1 MKVDEERKEMGESI
15 LSDPGLSTFKEQLD
29 AGVDR
34 RSYGQHLPWVRKKA
48 HGTPHSTHCKRLLL
62 GFKATRRRVG
72 SNASEV
78 RNKQAST
85 RSFYKP
91 LTFPSLNTDKQTL
104 RPKDSNAA

>member
-1 MKVDEERKEMGESI
+1 MKVDEERKEMGEST
-15 LSDPGLSTFKEQLD
+15 LSDPGLSTFTEQLD

-34 RSYGQHLPWVRKKA
+34 RRYGQHLPWVRKKA
-48 HGTPHSTHCKRLLL
+48 RSTSPSTHRNRLLL
-62 GFKATRRRVG
+62 GFKATRRKVG

-85 RSFYKP
+85 HSFQKP
-91 LTFPSLNTDKQTL
+91 LTLPSLNTDTHTL